1 MDALLVAFGVI
12 FYFTGVINLNGI
24 LKLLR
29 IFRLAGLARV
39 KGIKLLV
46 WVKVRDLFSIM
57 FETTPII
64 VRFLNLFLFFYYIFG
79 IFGM

>member
-1 MDALLVAFGVI
+1 MLVALGVL

-24 LKLLR
+24 IKLLR
-29 IFRLAGLARV
+29 IFRLAGLD
-39 KGIKLLV
+39 KLKSIKLKV

-57 FETTPII
+57 FEITPII
-64 VRFLNLFLFFYYIFG
+64 VRFLNLFLFFYYIFS